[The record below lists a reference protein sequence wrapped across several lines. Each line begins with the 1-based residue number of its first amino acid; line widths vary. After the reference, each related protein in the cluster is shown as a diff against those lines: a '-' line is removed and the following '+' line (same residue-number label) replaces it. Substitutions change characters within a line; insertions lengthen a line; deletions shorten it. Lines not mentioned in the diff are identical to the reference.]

1 MVYAGCVSAYVD
13 YVSPICTPAVGVDSA
28 RYWNTSTGVC
38 VCENGV
44 SIVSSVR

>member
-13 YVSPICTPAVGVDSA
+13 YVSPICAPVVGVDSA

-38 VCENGV
+38 AKMEY
-44 SIVSSVR
+44 SIVSNVR